1 VLREKTEYDLRKCN
15 STKILLNHIR
25 NMLPDKCC
33 IIFTLCA
40 MNLTRQTPLT
50 ARISVI
56 TIKKHVVKAMT
67 RPWRLRTTTILFGIS
82 AFFLLASGVYINN
95 RPVLQHNRCSSRKI
109 NIIRYRNVH
118 SLSFIFIFPIRK

>member
-1 VLREKTEYDLRKCN
+1 
-15 STKILLNHIR
+15 
-25 NMLPDKCC
+25 MLPDDCC

-50 ARISVI
+50 ARIIVI

-95 RPVLQHNRCSSRKI
+95 RPVFFTVTFTPC
-109 NIIRYRNVH
+109 H
-118 SLSFIFIFPIRK
+118 SLLYFQAANENGSTLFKLDNHIRNSN